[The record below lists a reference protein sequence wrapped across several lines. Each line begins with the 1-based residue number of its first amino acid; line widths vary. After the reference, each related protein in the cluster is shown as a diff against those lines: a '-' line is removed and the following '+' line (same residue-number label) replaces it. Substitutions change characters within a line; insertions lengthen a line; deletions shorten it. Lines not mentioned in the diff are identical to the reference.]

1 MSSPVIIFGATGAVG
16 RALSQ
21 RLFDAGQSLHL
32 IGRDADSLNPIAE
45 QFNASS
51 AVCDVLDED
60 AIRASIDACPAKDFA
75 GLAFCIGSIVLK
87 PLRTASSDDFM
98 QAYQLNVV
106 SAALA
111 IQQCATQLKRGNG
124 SVVLFSSIAASQGF
138 HNHSVIASAKAGVV
152 GLTVALAAEL
162 APQVR
167 VNCIAPSLSNS
178 AMASFLTDN
187 ERTAENIARQH
198 PLPRLGQ
205 PDDHAALAAF
215 LLNRD
220 SGWITGQTLHVD
232 GGRSCVSL
240 PG

>member
-1 MSSPVIIFGATGAVG
+1 MSNPVIIFGATGAVG

-21 RLFDAGQSLHL
+21 RLLDTGQPLHL
-32 IGRDADSLNPIAE
+32 IGRDADALGSMAKK
-45 QFNASS
+45 FNASS

-60 AIRASIDACPAKDFA
+60 AIRTSIDAYPANDCA

-87 PLRTASSDDFM
+87 PLRAASSNDFM
-98 QAYQLNVV
+98 QTYQLNVV
-106 SAALA
+106 AAALA
-111 IQQCATQLKRGNG
+111 IQQCATRLKRGNG

-138 HNHSVIASAKAGVV
+138 HNHSVIAAAKAGII

-167 VNCIAPSLSNS
+167 VNCIAPSLSKS
-178 AMASFLTDN
+178 AMAKSLTDN

-198 PLPRLGQ
+198 PLPRLGR

-215 LLNRD
+215 LLNPD
-220 SGWITGQTLHVD
+220 SSWITGQTLHVD